1 MRRSSVVVLAAIMC
15 AVSLQADPRRIDPKA
30 YLEHVKFLASED
42 LEGRGNGSRGLE
54 SAADYIAARFRD
66 AGLEPAGDNG
76 TFFQRFEMTTG
87 MAVDPDDNSVVL
99 QSGRTSVKFDVGRHY
114 EIVSTTGNP
123 SASAETLPVVFAG
136 YGISAPS
143 LRYDDYAGIDAT
155 GKAVLIFT
163 HEPQENDPRS
173 AFEGQTNTAHA
184 AMMRKVEVARRNGAK
199 AILVVDDTN
208 HRPSPER
215 FRRWLREPQAEDYG
229 IPVFFLTRDLVQR
242 ALGTRLNLE
251 TTSDEIDRDF
261 APKSRV
267 LPDLTV
273 SALDRTTRVRR
284 PVRNVIGT
292 MKGSDPSLAPEVVLI
307 GAHYD
312 HLGRSGRFSMSQNTT
327 GQVHHG
333 ADDNA
338 SGTAAVI
345 EMAKAAVQARKDFR
359 RSLVFMAFAGE
370 EHGLLG
376 SSHYV
381 NHPTQPLDKT
391 IAMINLD
398 MVGRASG
405 RVMVDGLANS
415 PSIESDLSVAES
427 ASSIKLRALRGGP
440 GAGASDDATFLLRRI
455 PSINFFSGFHSDYHR
470 PSDTWDKIDAAGGA
484 GVADLALALARQLA
498 NREERPVFVDTVQEQ
513 DPHASGNVGAVSGYG
528 PYFGS
533 VPDFANEGQGVKF
546 AEVRTGSPAAKAGL
560 RSGDVMTSFGGMPIK
575 TLYDFTF
582 ALREKKPGD
591 RVDVVVLRDGKE
603 LKATVELTTRP

>member
-1 MRRSSVVVLAAIMC
+1 MKRVSLGLLAAALC
-15 AVSLQADPRRIDPKA
+15 AASMQADPRRIDPKA

-42 LEGRGNGSRGLE
+42 LEGRGNGGRGLE
-54 SAADYIAARFRD
+54 TAADYIAARFRE
-66 AGLEPAGDNG
+66 AGLEPAGDAG

-87 MAVDPDDNSVVL
+87 MTVDPGNSVTL
-99 QSGRTSVKFDVGRHY
+99 HSGRSSVGFDVGQDY
-114 EIVSTTGNP
+114 EIVSTSGDRASSP
-123 SASAETLPVVFAG
+123 SPLPVVFAG

-143 LRYDDYAGIDAT
+143 LRYDDYTGIDAAD
-155 GKAVLIFT
+155 KAVLIFT

-173 AFEGQTNTAHA
+173 VFEGQTNTVHST
-184 AMMRKVEVARRNGAK
+184 MMRKVEVARKNGAK

-208 HRPSPER
+208 HRPATDR

-229 IPVFFLTRDLVQR
+229 IPVFYLSRDLVQR

-251 TTSDEIDRDF
+251 TTSGEIDRDLS
-261 APKSRV
+261 PKSRP
-267 LPDLTV
+267 LSELTV

-292 MKGSDPSLAPEVVLI
+292 VKGSDPSLQSEIIIV

-327 GQVHHG
+327 GQIHHG

-338 SGTAAVI
+338 SGTSAVI
-345 EMAKAAVQARKDFR
+345 EMAKAAVEARKEFR
-359 RSLVFMAFAGE
+359 RSLVFMTFAGE

-381 NHPTQPLDKT
+381 NHPTVPLDRT

-398 MVGRASG
+398 MVGRAGG
-405 RVMVDGLANS
+405 RIMVDGLANS
-415 PSIESDLSVAES
+415 PSVDADLEAAES
-427 ASSIKLRALRGGP
+427 SSSLKLRALRGGP
-440 GAGASDDATFLLRRI
+440 GAGASDDATFLLRKI

-470 PSDTWDKIDAAGGA
+470 PSDTWEKIDAAGGA
-484 GVADLALALARQLA
+484 AVADLALALARQLA
-498 NREERPVFVDTVQEQ
+498 NRAQRPPFVETAPQQ
-513 DPHASGNVGAVSGYG
+513 DPHSSGNVGAVSGYG

-546 AEVRTGSPAAKAGL
+546 AEVRAGSPAAKAGL
-560 RSGDVMTSFGGMPIK
+560 RGGDVMIAFAGLPIK

-591 RVDVVVLRDGKE
+591 RVDVVVLREGKE
-603 LKATVELTTRP
+603 VKASVELTTRP

>member
-1 MRRSSVVVLAAIMC
+1 MRRTSVGLIVAALC
-15 AVSLQADPRRIDPKA
+15 AASLQADPRRVDPKV
-30 YLEHVKFLASED
+30 YLEHVKFLASEE

-54 SAADYIAARFRD
+54 SAAEYIAAKFRE
-66 AGLEPAGDNG
+66 AGLEPAGDGG

-87 MAVDPDDNSVVL
+87 MSVEPGNSVTL
-99 QSGRTSVKFDVGRHY
+99 HSGRSAVRFDVGRDY
-114 EIVSTTGNP
+114 EIVSTSGSQAP
-123 SASAETLPVVFAG
+123 AAETLPVVFAG
-136 YGISAPS
+136 YGISAPA
-143 LRYDDYAGIDAT
+143 LHYDDYTGIDAA
-155 GKAVLIFT
+155 GKAVLVFT
-163 HEPQENDPRS
+163 HEPQEHDPRS
-173 AFEGQTNTAHA
+173 AFEGQTNTVHST
-184 AMMRKVEVARRNGAK
+184 MMRKVEVARKNGAK
-199 AILVVDDTN
+199 AILIVDDTN
-208 HRPSPER
+208 HRPATDR

-229 IPVFFLTRDLVQR
+229 IPVFFLSRDLVQR

-261 APKSRV
+261 APKSRP
-267 LPDLTV
+267 LTDLTV

-292 MKGSDPSLAPEVVLI
+292 LKGSDATLESEMIII

-327 GQVHHG
+327 GQIHHG

-345 EMAKAAVQARKDFR
+345 EMAKAAVDARGEFR
-359 RSLVFMAFAGE
+359 RSIMFMAFAGE

-381 NHPTQPLDKT
+381 NHPAVPLDRT

-398 MVGRASG
+398 MVGRTSG
-405 RVMVDGLANS
+405 RIMVDGLANA
-415 PSIESDLSVAES
+415 PSIDEDLRAAES
-427 ASSIKLRALRGGP
+427 ASSLKLRALRGGP
-440 GAGASDDATFLLRRI
+440 GAGASDDATFLLRKI

-484 GVADLALALARQLA
+484 AVADLALALARQLA
-498 NREERPVFVDTVQEQ
+498 NRAERPPFVETVQQEQ
-513 DPHASGNVGAVSGYG
+513 DPHSSGNVGAVSGYG

-546 AEVRTGSPAAKAGL
+546 AEVRSGSPAAKAGL
-560 RSGDVMTSFGGMPIK
+560 RGGDVMIAFGGTPIK

-582 ALREKKPGD
+582 ALRERKPGD

-603 LKATVELTTRP
+603 VKASVQLTTRP